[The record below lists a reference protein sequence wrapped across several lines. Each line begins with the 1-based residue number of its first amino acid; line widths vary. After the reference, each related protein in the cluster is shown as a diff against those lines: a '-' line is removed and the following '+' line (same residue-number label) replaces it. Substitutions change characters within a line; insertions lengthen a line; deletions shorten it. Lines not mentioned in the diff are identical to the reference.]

1 MFSAG
6 LLGFP
11 DTQWA
16 AVKIHLWGVM
26 IIVVIVVV
34 MVMMVIMLMMVIA
47 LMMVIMVMI
56 MIMIMI
62 HIEDQAMKL

>member
-1 MFSAG
+1 MFSVG
-6 LLGFP
+6 LLGSP

-16 AVKIHLWGVM
+16 AVKTHLWGEM
-26 IIVVIVVV
+26 IILVIVVI
-34 MVMMVIMLMMVIA
+34 MMVIMLMMVIA

-62 HIEDQAMKL
+62 HIEDQDLQL